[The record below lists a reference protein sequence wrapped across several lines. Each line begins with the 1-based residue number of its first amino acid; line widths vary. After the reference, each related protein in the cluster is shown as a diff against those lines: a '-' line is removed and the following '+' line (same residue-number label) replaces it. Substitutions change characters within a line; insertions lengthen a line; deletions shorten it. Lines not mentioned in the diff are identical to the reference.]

1 MYARHVARLTG
12 ERKMKTEL
20 KARNLEITITKIT
33 AKTIYYDLARN
44 GQSEKWKIPL
54 ESMFDKSVLVVG
66 ERYHVMTRVI
76 RSLQWDHIAK
86 KKVYKD
92 RYDWLYTERRA
103 ATAKVT
109 AKAKRDTSND
119 LQLADDGSLF
129 SW

>member
-1 MYARHVARLTG
+1 
-12 ERKMKTEL
+12 MKDNL
-20 KARNLEITITKIT
+20 KARNLDIKITKIT
-33 AKTIYYDLARN
+33 NKTVYYDLAGN

-66 ERYHVMTRVI
+66 GRYHVMTRVI
-76 RSLQWDHIAK
+76 RSLQWDRFAK

-92 RYDWLYTERRA
+92 RYDWLYAERRA

-109 AKAKRDTSND
+109 VKAKRDTSND
-119 LQLADDGSLF
+119 PRLADDGSLF